1 MSAVCD
7 VEGVDGGEECAGGYC
22 RALLETAVRSSV
34 AWGMARVHGVRQGD
48 DVVMLSGGEGRRWD
62 GVHRLGTAYG
72 LCASEGQRVEGVR
85 RQGRLRCVR
94 RLWDGGLWRLS
105 AGDGV
110 ARCCVDERRL
120 LCR

>member
-22 RALLETAVRSSV
+22 RASLETAVRSSV